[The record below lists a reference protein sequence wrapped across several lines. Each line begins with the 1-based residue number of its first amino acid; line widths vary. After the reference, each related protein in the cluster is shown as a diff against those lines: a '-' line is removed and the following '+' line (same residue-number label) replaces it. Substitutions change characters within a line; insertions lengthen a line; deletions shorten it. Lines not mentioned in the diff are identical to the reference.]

1 LTRLRRSSPAALPV
15 ATAFVLA
22 ALAWPLRDA
31 YAQGGLAKEGALFLL
46 LPVGA
51 RSVGMGEAVV
61 AGEPGSEGIWANPA
75 SLARLSMREL
85 ALNHSSSLTGKLDAF
100 VFVLPEG
107 RAGVFS
113 AAAYY
118 LDYGA
123 QDNTDQFGNVIGSSG
138 PKNLIFAASYG
149 ATFGSHV
156 RAGLTA
162 KFMQDRLDCS
172 GDCTNVASHSVGG
185 FAYDLGVQVSAD
197 SAGRL
202 NLGAAVRNLGQPLQI
217 NDVAQAD
224 PLPSRVHLG
233 AQYLLPSVERAVK
246 GAELRVSAE
255 VLSTLGLDQASWR
268 AGGEFA
274 YLKQFFLRAGF
285 QYGNGNDPTGA
296 SIGVGYQSRTLSID
310 FARITG
316 GISADQGQPP
326 TYVTIRFRF

>member
-1 LTRLRRSSPAALPV
+1 MRLRRSNTAALFV
-15 ATAFVLA
+15 AAAFALA
-22 ALAWPLRDA
+22 ALAWPYHAVR
-31 YAQGGLAKEGALFLL
+31 AQGGLAKEGALFLL

-100 VFVLPEG
+100 VFVLPRG

-113 AAAYY
+113 VGAYY

-138 PKNLIFAASYG
+138 PKNLIFAGSYA
-149 ATFGSHV
+149 ATFGPRL

-162 KFMQDRLDCS
+162 KFLQDRLDCS

-185 FAYDLGVQVSAD
+185 FAYDLGLQFAAD

-202 NLGAAVRNLGQPLQI
+202 SFGAAVRNLGQALQI

-224 PLPSRVHLG
+224 PLPSRVHVG
-233 AQYLLPSVERAVK
+233 AQYLLPRIERSVK
-246 GAELRVSAE
+246 GAELRLSGE
-255 VLSTLGLDQASWR
+255 VYSTLAFDQASWR
-268 AGGEFA
+268 AGGEFV

-285 QYGNGNDPTGA
+285 QYGTGNDPTGA
-296 SIGVGYQSRTLSID
+296 SIGLGYQSRSISID